1 MLENEKPRIVEENE
15 ENDLKNKKHKK
26 GLIIFIII
34 LFIIVIGLI
43 IGIAIIN
50 GLNPSSSGGNDCGSG
65 TCPIDCDLISLLF

>member
-34 LFIIVIGLI
+34 LFVIVIGLI

-50 GLNPSSSGGNDCGSG
+50 GLNPFSMGGNDCGSG

>member
-1 MLENEKPRIVEENE
+1 MLENEKPHIVEENE

-34 LFIIVIGLI
+34 LFVIVIGLI

-50 GLNPSSSGGNDCGSG
+50 GLNPSSSEGNDCGSG

>member
-34 LFIIVIGLI
+34 LFVIVIGLI

-50 GLNPSSSGGNDCGSG
+50 GLKPSSSGGNDCGSG